1 MLPNSD
7 NSQPGADS
15 TWPPTMFHPHR
26 STPVPHPFKS
36 RSQAFQEIR
45 NQYIKLMEES
55 VLHANADEEFD
66 WNMKQ
71 MSAAELATMGKIY
84 LDMAEWKLSYGL
96 ETQGVT
102 RVTPDGAGD
111 SGDEFPGCNSVSEF
125 PVAPKV
131 GILAPI
137 GNGVTMN
144 QDQPDIINPLEDR
157 EITKT
162 LDWLMGN
169 SSYLTQADKR
179 LYLIVHKLWRH
190 IQRLDGA
197 WRIQQD
203 RLMEL
208 EKRLVEV
215 ERWQSSE
222 DSYRLEQNEYEV

>member
-1 MLPNSD
+1 
-7 NSQPGADS
+7 
-15 TWPPTMFHPHR
+15 
-26 STPVPHPFKS
+26 
-36 RSQAFQEIR
+36 
-45 NQYIKLMEES
+45 
-55 VLHANADEEFD
+55 
-66 WNMKQ
+66 
-71 MSAAELATMGKIY
+71 
-84 LDMAEWKLSYGL
+84 
-96 ETQGVT
+96 
-102 RVTPDGAGD
+102 
-111 SGDEFPGCNSVSEF
+111 
-125 PVAPKV
+125 
-131 GILAPI
+131 
-137 GNGVTMN
+137 MN
-144 QDQPDIINPLEDR
+144 QEQRPDIINPLEDR

-215 ERWQSSE
+215 ERWQDSE